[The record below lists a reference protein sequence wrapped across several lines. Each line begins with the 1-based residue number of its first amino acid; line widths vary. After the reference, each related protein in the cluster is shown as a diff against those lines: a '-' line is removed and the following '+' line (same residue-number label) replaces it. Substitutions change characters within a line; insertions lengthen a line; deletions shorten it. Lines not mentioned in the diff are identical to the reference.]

1 MIMMPSVQL
10 TDRLYNDS
18 YLQGSF
24 LVADICY
31 TDTPDTLCVS
41 CVSSRTDHS
50 LDTRTQC
57 DLHNG
62 TDNSVDYQPDWLGFR
77 CGVFTCVGWQV
88 ALCDPIP

>member
-57 DLHNG
+57 DLHNSIQSTTSLTG
-62 TDNSVDYQPDWLGFR
+62 WGSGAVCSLVLGGR
-77 CGVFTCVGWQV
+77 
-88 ALCDPIP
+88 